1 MYYLR
6 SRPAVNPIKFTVDI
20 EALLKDS
27 CEGFEVKQ
35 FNPQEKKEVL
45 IKEEAEEAKEN
56 VVPGILSSIENQAKA
71 GEEPGKA
78 GEPKACPFRRKRKP
92 VVEGEVQEEDEECLA
107 CGS

>member
-35 FNPQEKKEVL
+35 FNPAGKEGGGYRRRVRR
-45 IKEEAEEAKEN
+45 AKEN
-56 VVPGILSSIENQAKA
+56 VVPSILNSIENQQTAEEEVKKA
-71 GEEPGKA
+71 T
-78 GEPKACPFRRKRKP
+78 EPKACPFRRKRKP
-92 VVEGEVQEEDEECLA
+92 VAEGETQEDDEECLA

>member
-27 CEGFEVKQ
+27 CAGFEVKQ
-35 FNPQEKKEVL
+35 FNPQEKKEVA
-45 IKEEAEEAKEN
+45 IVEESAEAKEN
-56 VVPGILSSIENQAKA
+56 VVPSILNSIENQQTAEEEEKKA
-71 GEEPGKA
+71 A
-78 GEPKACPFRRKRKP
+78 EPKACPFRRKRKP
-92 VVEGEVQEEDEECLA
+92 VAEGETQEDDEECLA